1 MSNTY
6 QFCSRSGQY
15 TTGRGSS
22 GVGLTAA
29 VMKDPITGEMTLEG
43 GALVLADQGV
53 CCIDEFDKMMDADRT
68 AIHEVMEQQTIS
80 IAKVRNTGQ
89 MMPSQA
95 ISTLCRIMQQTLLHW
110 FHCIPLFIG
119 GNHDESERACVHPG
133 RC

>member
-1 MSNTY
+1 MLGFSIVHTHLL
-6 QFCSRSGQY
+6 SGQY

-29 VMKDPITGEMTLEG
+29 VMKDPITGEMMLEG

-80 IAKVRNTGQ
+80 IAKVRFVRDR
-89 MMPSQA
+89 PHSY
-95 ISTLCRIMQQTLLHW
+95 LLVYYH
-110 FHCIPLFIG
+110 
-119 GNHDESERACVHPG
+119 
-133 RC
+133 